1 MCEEEEE
8 EEEDGGGGRLTS
20 ADLPSDSLGV

>member
-1 MCEEEEE
+1 MCEEEED